1 MEQMEESDVWKEIVR
16 RWNKKK
22 QEHSDAIRK
31 LASRKDDLKSCLKEL
46 QTKMSTSAFTIASVK
61 QQQHISNKYQNT
73 QLHQILKES
82 TEPATRA
89 TKKSPSTEKFTES
102 FRKILAYTIDQV
114 ETFFRDD
121 LKSDDVL
128 LLLDRIDYLEMQL
141 SQLIKVFE
149 DDRSS
154 TFSI

>member
-1 MEQMEESDVWKEIVR
+1 MEQMEEGDVWKEIVR

-31 LASRKDDLKSCLKEL
+31 LITRKDDLKSCLTEL
-46 QTKMSTSAFTIASVK
+46 QTKMSTSAFTTSLTK
-61 QQQHISNKYQNT
+61 SQQHRYQQN
-73 QLHQILKES
+73 QILKEDIA
-82 TEPATRA
+82 PATST
-89 TKKSPSTEKFTES
+89 TKESPLKEKFTES
-102 FRKILAYTIDQV
+102 FKKRLAYTIDQV

-141 SQLIKVFE
+141 TQLLQVFE
-149 DDRSS
+149 DD
-154 TFSI
+154 

>member
-1 MEQMEESDVWKEIVR
+1 MEQMEGDVWKEIVR

-31 LASRKDDLKSCLKEL
+31 LITRKDDLKSCLTEL
-46 QTKMSTSAFTIASVK
+46 QTKMSTSAFTTSLTK
-61 QQQHISNKYQNT
+61 SQQHKYQNM
-73 QLHQILKES
+73 QLDQILKEDIA
-82 TEPATRA
+82 PATST
-89 TKKSPSTEKFTES
+89 TKKSPLKEKFTES
-102 FRKILAYTIDQV
+102 FKKRLAYTIDQV

-141 SQLIKVFE
+141 TQLLQVFE
-149 DDRSS
+149 DD
-154 TFSI
+154 